1 MDTHYEVA
9 PRAAATAG
17 RGARILVWDWP
28 TRLGHWLM
36 VGSFALAWLTSEG
49 EAWQKVHLAAGYT
62 FGALLLF
69 RLAWGLVGTRYA
81 RFGQFVKSPRAAWAY
96 LKSLLSARPEHH
108 TGHNPAGAWAILA
121 LLGFGAATVASGWAN
136 FNELGGEWL
145 EEVHEALASLM
156 LGVVV
161 VHLAGVLTGSLV
173 HRENLVRAMLDGHKQ
188 GRLAAAIESPRA
200 WAGALLLVWVAAVVI
215 VML

>member
-1 MDTHYEVA
+1 MDTHYDVA
-9 PRAAATAG
+9 QRANASPAG
-17 RGARILVWDWP
+17 GTRILVWDWP

-36 VGSFALAWLTSEG
+36 AGSFALAWLTSEG

-62 FGALLLF
+62 FAALLLF

-81 RFGQFVKSPRAAWAY
+81 RFGQFVKSPHAAWRY
-96 LKSLLSARPEHH
+96 LTSLLSARPEHH

-121 LLGFGAATVASGWAN
+121 LLGFGAATAASGWAT
-136 FNELGGEWL
+136 FNELGGDWL

-161 VHLAGVLTGSLV
+161 VHLAGVLIGSLA

-188 GRLAAAIESPRA
+188 GQPGAGILSPRA
-200 WAGALLLVWVAAVVI
+200 WAGALLLAWVAAAVI

>member
-9 PRAAATAG
+9 HGATASAG
-17 RGARILVWDWP
+17 RGARVLVWDWP

-36 VGSFALAWLTSEG
+36 AGSFALAWLTSEG

-81 RFGQFVKSPRAAWAY
+81 RFAQFVKSPRAAWHY
-96 LKSLLSARPEHH
+96 LTSLLSAAPQHH

-121 LLGFGAATVASGWAN
+121 LLGLGAVTVASGWAN

-161 VHLAGVLTGSLV
+161 VHLAGVLIGSLA
-173 HRENLVRAMLDGHKQ
+173 HRENLARAMLDGYKQ
-188 GRLAAAIESPRA
+188 GQPGAGIRSPRA
-200 WAGALLLVWVAAVVI
+200 WAGALLLAWVTAAVV